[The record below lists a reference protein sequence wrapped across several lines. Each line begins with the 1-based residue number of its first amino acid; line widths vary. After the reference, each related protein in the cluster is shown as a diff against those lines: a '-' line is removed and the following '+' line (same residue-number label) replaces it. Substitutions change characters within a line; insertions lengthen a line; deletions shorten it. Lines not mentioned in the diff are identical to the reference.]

1 MFAVLWDCKNLTC
14 VVCLKAVFEKHNVVF
29 TIGAS
34 LASAGAAWAGKSVI
48 RLTLHFLS
56 EIIMLCVVVF
66 PIGFALSVT

>member
-14 VVCLKAVFEKHNVVF
+14 VVCFKAVFEKHNVVF

-48 RLTLHFLS
+48 S
-56 EIIMLCVVVF
+56 QLC
-66 PIGFALSVT
+66 ICDQR